1 MFYVIASRAKSAFEN
16 LKKNYTKKRSNL
28 RNSKKSGTSRE
39 AVAQAESELRQ
50 WSFLTWLDALVQP
63 RASRSSFHLDYS
75 QQSQQSQQP
84 IEENNNFSDNEE
96 EDNFM
101 EDYENDEFHNP
112 EGNFQMSQVI
122 TKDAASERQER
133 VNVQAKMK
141 QPIAKKKLAP
151 VKESEMEQQNLTFLK
166 SVNERMESRDKR
178 KKVDDGEDRFLAT
191 IADELIQLTHRERLL
206 AKNEIKNTLFL
217 YQLQIL
223 DKQNAIQVTSTI
235 NMPTVETI
243 LFLSYGINCPYHSIP
258 HMEIPSQF
266 ISHTT
271 KTIII
276 FEVQKTHI
284 VLLQLNHLFT
294 LQYLMETKQI
304 FNIYRI

>member
-1 MFYVIASRAKSAFEN
+1 MFYVIASAKSAFEN
-16 LKKNYTKKRSNL
+16 LKKNYAKKRSNL

-39 AVAQAESELRQ
+39 AVEQAESELRQ

-96 EDNFM
+96 KDNFM

-141 QPIAKKKLAP
+141 QPICQEKTGS
-151 VKESEMEQQNLTFLK
+151 SE
-166 SVNERMESRDKR
+166 R
-178 KKVDDGEDRFLAT
+178 K
-191 IADELIQLTHRERLL
+191 
-206 AKNEIKNTLFL
+206 
-217 YQLQIL
+217 
-223 DKQNAIQVTSTI
+223 
-235 NMPTVETI
+235 
-243 LFLSYGINCPYHSIP
+243 
-258 HMEIPSQF
+258 
-266 ISHTT
+266 
-271 KTIII
+271 
-276 FEVQKTHI
+276 
-284 VLLQLNHLFT
+284 
-294 LQYLMETKQI
+294 
-304 FNIYRI
+304 